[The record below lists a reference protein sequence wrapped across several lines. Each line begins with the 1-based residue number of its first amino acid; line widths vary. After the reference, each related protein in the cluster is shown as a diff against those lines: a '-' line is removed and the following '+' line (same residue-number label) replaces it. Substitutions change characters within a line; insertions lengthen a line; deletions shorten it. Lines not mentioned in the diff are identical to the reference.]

1 MTRAPPV
8 RQAARRSSRPL
19 YLDPR
24 ADHTSR
30 VADLIAR
37 LTVGEKIGQLMHAS
51 PAIPRLG
58 IPEYNWWSECLHG
71 VACAGRATVFPQAI
85 GMAATWDKSLMHR
98 AAAAISDE
106 ARAKYHAAIRRDNH
120 HAFMG
125 LTYCSPNIN
134 IFRDPR
140 WGRGQETYGED
151 PHLTSH
157 MGVAF
162 VRGLQGD
169 DPRYLKLVAIPK
181 HYAVHS
187 GPEKDRH
194 GFDVCPDARTLRET
208 YLRAFE
214 ACVREGR
221 AASIMGAYNRVLGE
235 PCCASNLLLQKILRE
250 EWGFEGC
257 VVSDCGAVDD
267 IHKHHKVTA
276 DAAESAA
283 LSVRNG
289 CDLNIGET
297 YKALH
302 QALERGLVTEA
313 EIDIALRRVMAARF
327 RLGMFDP
334 PARVPYARISPKV
347 VDGPKHRALALRMAR
362 ESLVLLKND
371 GGLLPLRKRYKS
383 ILLTG
388 PAIDSLDVLLANYN
402 GHSSKMVLPL
412 EGILA
417 KVTAGIRVN
426 CVRMCEFT
434 GSAVVNP
441 GSIQWHA
448 AGADLII
455 AVMGLSP
462 RLEGEEGAAAESEAG
477 GDRKHIGLPR
487 VQEEFLKAL
496 HATGIPVVLVLT
508 GGSPLAIPW
517 AAEHIPAIVMAW
529 YPGEEGGT
537 AIADVL
543 FGDCNPAGRLPVTFV
558 RSVDQ
563 LPPFE
568 DYRMDGRTYRFMR
581 EAPLYPFG
589 FGLSYTTFAYS
600 ALKLSARRI
609 AAGQSLKVGVT
620 VRNTGHCAGDEVV
633 QLYVTDVQA
642 SVPVALR
649 HLEGFARVHVR
660 PGQKKVVE
668 FTLTPEHMA
677 ILDDAGRRVVE
688 PGRFEV
694 SVGGGQP
701 GWERLG
707 AAKCLSARFEVI
719 LART

>member
-1 MTRAPPV
+1 MRKTV
-8 RQAARRSSRPL
+8 RRSARPL
-19 YLDPR
+19 YLDPK
-24 ADHTSR
+24 AKLDAR
-30 VADLIAR
+30 VADLIGR
-37 LTVGEKIGQLMHAS
+37 MTTDEKIGQLMHAAPS
-51 PAIPRLG
+51 IPRLG

-71 VACAGRATVFPQAI
+71 VARAGRATVFPQAI
-85 GMAATWDKSLMHR
+85 GMAAAWDEPLMLR
-98 AAAAISDE
+98 CASAMADE
-106 ARAKYHAAIRRDNH
+106 ARAKYHAALRLDNRRL
-120 HAFMG
+120 FMG

-151 PHLTSH
+151 PYLTSRI
-157 MGVAF
+157 GVAF

-187 GPEKDRH
+187 GPEKERH
-194 GFDVCPDARTLRET
+194 GFDACPDARTLRET

-235 PCCASNLLLQKILRE
+235 PCCASVLLLRKILRE
-250 EWGFEGC
+250 DWGFDGC
-257 VVSDCGAVDD
+257 VVSDFGAIDD
-267 IHKHHKVTA
+267 IHNHHKVTA

-283 LSVRNG
+283 ISVRNG
-289 CDLNIGET
+289 CDVNLGET
-297 YKALH
+297 YKALT
-302 QALERGLVTEA
+302 QALDRGLVTEA
-313 EIDIALRRVMAARF
+313 EIDVALRRAMAARF

-334 PARVPYARISPKV
+334 PARVPYSRISTKV
-347 VDGPKHRALALRMAR
+347 VDGPEHRALALRMAR
-362 ESLVLLKND
+362 ESMVLLKNE

-388 PAIDSLDVLLANYN
+388 PGIDSSDVLLANYN
-402 GHSSKMVLPL
+402 GHSSRMVLPM

-417 KVTAGIRVN
+417 KVDPGACVN
-426 CVRMCEFT
+426 SVRLCEFS
-434 GSAVVNP
+434 GSVPVNP
-441 GSIQWHA
+441 GFIQWQA
-448 AGADLII
+448 TGADLII
-455 AVMGLSP
+455 ACMGLSP
-462 RLEGEEGAAAESEAG
+462 RMEGEEGDAADSEAG
-477 GDRKHIGLPR
+477 GDRKHIGLPQ
-487 VQEEFLKAL
+487 VQEDFLKAL

-517 AAEHIPAIVMAW
+517 ATEHIPAIVMAW

-543 FGDCNPAGRLPVTFV
+543 FGDYNPAGRLPVTFV
-558 RSVDQ
+558 KSADQ
-563 LPPFE
+563 LPPFV

-581 EAPLYPFG
+581 EKPLYPFG

-600 ALKLSARRI
+600 ALKLGARRI
-609 AAGQSLKVGVT
+609 AAGESLKVGVT
-620 VRNTGHCAGDEVV
+620 VRNTGRCAGDEVV
-633 QLYVTDVQA
+633 QLYVTDLKA

-649 HLEGFARVHVR
+649 HLEGFSRVHLR
-660 PGQKKVVE
+660 PGRKKTVE
-668 FTLTPEHMA
+668 FTLKPEQMA
-677 ILDDAGRRVVE
+677 VFDDAGCRKVE
-688 PGRFEV
+688 PGDFEV

-707 AAKCLSARFEVI
+707 AAKCLSARFEVF
-719 LART
+719 

>member
-1 MTRAPPV
+1 MTRSRPV
-8 RQAARRSSRPL
+8 RKAARPL

-24 ADHTSR
+24 AEHSAR
-30 VADLIAR
+30 VDDLISC
-37 LTVGEKIGQLMHAS
+37 LTVNEKIGQLMHAS

-58 IPEYNWWSECLHG
+58 ISAYNWWSECLHG
-71 VACAGRATVFPQAI
+71 VARAGRATVFPQAI
-85 GMAATWDKSLMHR
+85 GMAASWNVPLMHR
-98 AAAAISDE
+98 VASAISDE
-106 ARAKYHAAIRRDNH
+106 ARAKHHDALRKDNH
-120 HAFMG
+120 GPYMG

-151 PHLTSH
+151 PYLTSR

-169 DPRYLKLVAIPK
+169 DPRCLKLVAIPK

-187 GPEKDRH
+187 GPEKERH
-194 GFDVCPDARTLRET
+194 GFNACPDARTLHET

-214 ACVREGR
+214 ACMKEGR

-235 PCCASNLLLQKILRE
+235 PCCASVLLLQTILRE
-250 EWGFEGC
+250 QWGFDGC
-257 VVSDCGAVDD
+257 VVSDLGANDD
-267 IHKHHKVTA
+267 IHQHHKVTA

-289 CDLNIGET
+289 CDLNFGET
-297 YKALH
+297 YKALP

-313 EIDIALRRVMAARF
+313 EIDGALRRVMAARF

-334 PARVPYARISPKV
+334 PARVPYARISPRV
-347 VDGPKHRALALRMAR
+347 VDGPEHRALALSMAR
-362 ESLVLLKND
+362 ESIVLLKNE
-371 GGLLPLRKRYKS
+371 GGLLPLRNSYKS

-388 PAIDSLDVLLANYN
+388 PAIDSPDVLLANYN

-417 KVTAGIRVN
+417 KVDAGTSVN
-426 CVRMCEFT
+426 CVRMCEFS
-434 GSAVVNP
+434 GSAVVSP
-441 GSIQWHA
+441 GAIQWNA
-448 AGADLII
+448 AGTDLII

-462 RLEGEEGAAAESEAG
+462 RLEGEEGAAEESEAG
-477 GDRKHIGLPR
+477 GDRRHIGLPH

-517 AAEHIPAIVMAW
+517 AVEHIPAIVMAW

-543 FGDCNPAGRLPVTFV
+543 FGAANPAGRLPVTVV
-558 RSVDQ
+558 RSAEQ
-563 LPPFE
+563 LPPFD
-568 DYRMDGRTYRFMR
+568 DYRMEGRTYRFLR
-581 EAPLYPFG
+581 EDPLFPFG

-600 ALKLSARRI
+600 ALKLSAKRI
-609 AAGQSLKVGVT
+609 AAGQSMKVGVT
-620 VRNTGHCAGDEVV
+620 VRNTGRCAGDEVV
-633 QLYVTDVQA
+633 QLYVTDVKA

-649 HLEGFARVHVR
+649 HLEGFARVHLK
-660 PGQKKVVE
+660 PGQKKVVT
-668 FTLTPEHMA
+668 FTLTPDQMA
-677 ILDDAGRRVVE
+677 IFDDAGRRVLE
-688 PGRFEV
+688 PGEFEI
-694 SVGGGQP
+694 SVGGCQP

-707 AAKCLSARFEVI
+707 AATCLSAKFEV
-719 LART
+719 TQK